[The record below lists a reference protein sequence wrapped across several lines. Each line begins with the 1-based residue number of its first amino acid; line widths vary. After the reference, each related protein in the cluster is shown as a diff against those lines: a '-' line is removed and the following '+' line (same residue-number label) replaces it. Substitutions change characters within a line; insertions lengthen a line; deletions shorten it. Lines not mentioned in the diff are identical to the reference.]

1 MKLKFLA
8 IAVLSLVCATFTGC
22 SKSGADAAKDLV
34 EKINKVE
41 SADDANAL
49 VDDYVALMDKCT
61 ELSEKAIGGDAD
73 AAAELAEIQE
83 VLQKVDQAKS
93 ADFVSKLS
101 AENSAR
107 IQQAAQKMYDKAMK
121 QAGDAMQQA
130 GADMDEFMNSD
141 DADDAE
147 EAVSMSDDEE

>member
-49 VDDYVALMDKCT
+49 VDDYVALMDECT

-73 AAAELAEIQE
+73 AAAELAKIQDE
-83 VLQKVDQAKS
+83 LQKANQTE
-93 ADFVSKLS
+93 FVSKLS
-101 AENSAR
+101 AENLAR

-121 QAGDAMQQA
+121 QAGDVMQQA
-130 GADMDEFMNSD
+130 GSDMEEFMNSD
-141 DADDAE
+141 DSEDADDAE